1 MIIYNALEREIWT
14 LTTEGKEMANTGSHE
29 AKVFEAIP
37 PGKTGISIS
46 ELQVKYFAV
55 ILFVIIS

>member
-1 MIIYNALEREIWT
+1 MIVYDALESEIWT
-14 LTTEGKEMANTGSHE
+14 LTAEGKEMANTGSYE
-29 AKVFEAIP
+29 VKVFEAIP
-37 PGKTGISIS
+37 SGETGISIS